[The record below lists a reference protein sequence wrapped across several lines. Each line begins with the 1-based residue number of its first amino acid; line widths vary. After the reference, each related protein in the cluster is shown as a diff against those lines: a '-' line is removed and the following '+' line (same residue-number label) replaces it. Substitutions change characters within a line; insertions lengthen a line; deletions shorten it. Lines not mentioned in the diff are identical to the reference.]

1 MSNVILAWPWML
13 ALLPLPWLYR
23 LLRRPA
29 GTATAVL
36 RAPHYA
42 QLTGGLTTHV
52 GPSNSRI
59 SLVLLVIMWLALLL
73 SASRPT
79 WIGEPIT
86 LTTTGR
92 DLMLAV
98 DISDSVRIADMTFGD
113 ELLPRITV
121 LKAVVGDFIEHRRG
135 DRLGLILFGSQAY
148 LQAPLTFDLRTVQ
161 TLLHE
166 AQVRFAGLSTAI
178 GDAIVI
184 AIKRL
189 EDQAASSKVLILL
202 SDGADTASTVPP
214 LKAAELAARRGIVI
228 HTIGLGS
235 TPFMRGGRVV
245 DPASDLDEATLREI
259 AEMTGGHYFRARD
272 PAELASVYA
281 ELNAIEPVEME
292 GETLRPRR
300 ELFHWPLAVALAAWL
315 LLLVHQLWRGR
326 HD

>member
-1 MSNVILAWPWML
+1 MTLAWPWVL

-23 LLRRPA
+23 RLMRPA
-29 GTATAVL
+29 GGSAPVL
-36 RAPHYA
+36 RARHYA
-42 QLTGGLTTHV
+42 RLTGGLTTGTAPTTSGV
-52 GPSNSRI
+52 R
-59 SLVLLVIMWLALLL
+59 LVLLSVVWLGLLL
-73 SASRPT
+73 AAARPT
-79 WIGEPIT
+79 WVGEPIT

-98 DISDSVRIADMTFGD
+98 DISDSMRISDMRIGD

-121 LKAVVGDFIEHRRG
+121 LKAVAGDFIHQRQG

-161 TLLHE
+161 TLLTE

-214 LKAAELAARRGIVI
+214 LKAAELAARQGIVI
-228 HTIGLGS
+228 HTIGLGA
-235 TPFMRGGRVV
+235 TPFVRGGRVV
-245 DPASDLDEATLREI
+245 DPAGDLDEATLRQI
-259 AEMTGGHYFRARD
+259 AEMTGGHYFRAHD
-272 PAELASVYA
+272 PTELAGVYA
-281 ELNAIEPVEME
+281 ELNAIEPVEQD

-300 ELFHWPLAVALAAWL
+300 ELFHWPLGIALAAWVL
-315 LLLVHQLWRGR
+315 LLSHQLWRGR